1 MLGKTLSVNYTLA
14 QDYLNTTFGL
24 CVCVGGGL
32 LSVVAIK
39 PGVPEISEYLWIF

>member
-1 MLGKTLSVNYTLA
+1 MLGKTLSVSYTLA

-24 CVCVGGGL
+24 RKGGGL

-39 PGVPEISEYLWIF
+39 PGIPEISECLWTF